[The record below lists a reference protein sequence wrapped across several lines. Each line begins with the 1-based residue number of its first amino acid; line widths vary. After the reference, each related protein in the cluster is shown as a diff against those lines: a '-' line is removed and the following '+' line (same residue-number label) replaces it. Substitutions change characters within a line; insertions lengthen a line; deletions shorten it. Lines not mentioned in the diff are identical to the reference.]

1 MIRIE
6 IIGSNTEK
14 NNKECVDLIVCK
26 RITSV
31 NIINMNTMQLCL
43 NYVQGYVY
51 FPVLV
56 KSIQSLLL
64 RQNHSSSD
72 VIYHQDIIQYQ
83 YNFLLRCL

>member
-6 IIGSNTEK
+6 IIGSNTVK
-14 NNKECVDLIVCK
+14 NNKECVDFIVCK

-31 NIINMNTMQLCL
+31 NIINMNTMQLCV

-56 KSIQSLLL
+56 KPIQSLLL
-64 RQNHSSSD
+64 RQKSQLFRRYIASR
-72 VIYHQDIIQYQ
+72 YHTILTIM
-83 YNFLLRCL
+83 F